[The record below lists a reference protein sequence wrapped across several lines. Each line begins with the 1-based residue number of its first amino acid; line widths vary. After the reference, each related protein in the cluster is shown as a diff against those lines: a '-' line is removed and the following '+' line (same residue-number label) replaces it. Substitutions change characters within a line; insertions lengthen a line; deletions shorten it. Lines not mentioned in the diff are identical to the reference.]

1 MLSTSLDDY
10 LKEQCA
16 RFIYNNCSYSI
27 CKQTSEGNNDRDK
40 NNQKNILNACKKL
53 YKNQGSTVKGG
64 LLPEC
69 LVNGGFLLS
78 KNMVNKIS
86 NVMSLDAQQK
96 QTCFVAEAGSSDK
109 VKREDLNN

>member
-1 MLSTSLDDY
+1 M
-10 LKEQCA
+10 
-16 RFIYNNCSYSI
+16 
-27 CKQTSEGNNDRDK
+27 
-40 NNQKNILNACKKL
+40 

-86 NVMSLDAQQK
+86 NVMSLDAQ
-96 QTCFVAEAGSSDK
+96 
-109 VKREDLNN
+109 